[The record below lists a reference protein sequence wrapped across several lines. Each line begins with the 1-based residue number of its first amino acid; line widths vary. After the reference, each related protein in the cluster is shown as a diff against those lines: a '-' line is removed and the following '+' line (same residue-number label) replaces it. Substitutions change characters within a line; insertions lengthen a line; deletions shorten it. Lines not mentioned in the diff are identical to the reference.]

1 MKGNKTLEQ
10 TSDRDARRDEQ
21 RNADL
26 DKLRGIE
33 EQAVQHGMKLGPR
46 DRLKAAYHLT
56 RAWKLANEAGMRK
69 EDFQDAIHS
78 RLRRPHGSRR
88 EFRLN
93 NWTLRRGE
101 DPTTQPHLLDK
112 YADSTTPQKALEP
125 YLVGLAIAAEQC
137 GEESGDWKLA
147 MVRDLSIWS
156 RVVAPNDVAPP
167 DDRPAETLEILL
179 KALCAEL
186 ARRNRLD
193 ETFAAIRRMNCRWDM
208 FNERLVATDAACM
221 QRIESPISPVC
232 EDTVYFEEMFPFPS
246 FPLLRVPYF
255 VAKAEFLLAPESAL
269 QSWDAEYLA
278 RGDGWLI
285 GNLIR
290 GHADGHSCIPAD
302 APESRFAKGT
312 LAWFREIRLC
322 IAPDGHGGY
331 TSVLETRPYF
341 EARFADDLP
350 FGGRHH
356 VVGGYELDL
365 ERGLFYARNENG
377 GPVWPHICLTSGE
390 TWRITIPKTP
400 DGGLPLEEWA
410 ERDSASPGWFF
421 EADPV
426 LHAGEVHYEP
436 WYLSYTPATAPYLR
450 HWLTSAWHLAGESAD
465 CPWSRGN
472 FDWDDPQSPW
482 NKNLPPVHELNFPD
496 FSHATWIE
504 CCLHNGLI
512 EDALQAKIDRL
523 KEQTG
528 RIQADWHAARER
540 NANALL
546 RRWKAKTDSMETKE

>member
-1 MKGNKTLEQ
+1 MASISEQ
-10 TSDRDARRDEQ
+10 EMRREELRRVDQE
-21 RNADL
+21 
-26 DKLRGIE
+26 KLRGIE
-33 EQAVQHGMKLGPR
+33 QHAVQRGLKLGNR

-56 RAWKLANEAGMRK
+56 RAWQRANEAGVRK
-69 EDFQDAIHS
+69 EDFQDAILA
-78 RLRRPHGSRR
+78 RIRRSHQSRR

-93 NWTLRRGE
+93 NWALRRGE
-101 DPTTQPHLLDK
+101 DPTTQPHLLEA
-112 YADSTTPQKALEP
+112 YATSSTPQKALEP
-125 YLVGLAIAAEQC
+125 YLVGLAVAAENC
-137 GEESGDWKLA
+137 GADPDDWKLD
-147 MVRDLSIWS
+147 MMRDLSIWS
-156 RVVAPNDVAPP
+156 RATASTDVAPP

-221 QRIESPISPVC
+221 RRIESPISPVC
-232 EDTVYFEEMFPFPS
+232 EDTLYFEEMFPFPS
-246 FPLLRVPYF
+246 IPLLRVPYF

-269 QSWDAEYLA
+269 RSWDAEYLA
-278 RGDGWLI
+278 KGDTWI
-285 GNLIR
+285 IQNLIR
-290 GHADGHSCIPAD
+290 GYKDGHSCIPSD
-302 APESRFAKGT
+302 APEARLAMGT

-341 EARFADDLP
+341 EARFANDLP

-356 VVGGYELDL
+356 VIGGYELDL
-365 ERGLFYARNENG
+365 ERGLFYARDEYG

-390 TWRITIPKTP
+390 PWRITVPKTP

-426 LHAGEVHYEP
+426 LHPGEVHYEP
-436 WYLSYTPATAPYLR
+436 WYLSYTLATAPYLR
-450 HWLTSAWHLAGESAD
+450 HWLTGNWHLAGEPAH

-472 FDWDDPQSPW
+472 FDWDHPQSPW
-482 NKNLPPVHELNFPD
+482 NKDLPPVHELNFPD

-512 EDALQAKIDRL
+512 EDALQTKIDRL

-528 RIQADWHAARER
+528 RIQNDWHAARDR

-546 RRWKAKTDSMETKE
+546 KRWKAKTDSMETKE